1 MKPPK
6 QNAYVSLIG
15 TILIMWLMVGYVY
28 LLTPLD
34 TITPPPPRVE
44 PKPAAS
50 HAAARTMADI
60 NTDTNADI
68 NTDIKATVRAVYKDS
83 DQK

>member
-44 PKPAAS
+44 PQPAAS

-68 NTDIKATVRAVYKDS
+68 KATVRAVYKDS

>member
-44 PKPAAS
+44 PQPAAS

-60 NTDTNADI
+60 NTD
-68 NTDIKATVRAVYKDS
+68 IKATVMAVYKDS